1 MRVTEEIY
9 VEAVG
14 VATED
19 ARTVRM
25 AGTGKRMTRATRLED
40 LEHPGKT
47 VNLLINTKRL
57 HSILRTPF
65 HPAGCTCNHTSVSK
79 P

>member
-25 AGTGKRMTRATRLED
+25 AGTTRRMTRATRLED

-47 VNLLINTKRL
+47 VNLLINTK
-57 HSILRTPF
+57 
-65 HPAGCTCNHTSVSK
+65 
-79 P
+79 